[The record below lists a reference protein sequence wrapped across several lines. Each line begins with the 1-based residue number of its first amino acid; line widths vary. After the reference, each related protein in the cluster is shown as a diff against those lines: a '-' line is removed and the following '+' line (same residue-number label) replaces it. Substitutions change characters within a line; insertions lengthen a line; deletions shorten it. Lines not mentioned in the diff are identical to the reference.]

1 MPDQRSLI
9 LDKIRHNGAFDV
21 VVVGGGINGIG
32 VFRELALQGLKVLLV
47 ERSDFCSGC
56 SAAPSRMIHGGLR
69 YLENGEFGLVQ
80 ESLRE
85 RDALLANAP
94 HMVRPLPTTI
104 PIRTV
109 FSGLMNGAAGF
120 LGLSEA
126 PSSRGA
132 LAIKAGLALYDWTTR
147 KRRVLPRHKF
157 RGARTTFAQWPAL
170 DPKLR
175 FSATYYDAWI
185 SYPERLGIELLLDA
199 GRLAPD
205 SLALNR
211 AQITRAGSAFE
222 LTDMT
227 TDERFP
233 VSAKAI
239 VNATGAWIDSAIARL
254 DASEKPLA
262 PLVEGTKGSH
272 LILDNEPLYQAL
284 GGHMIFFENADGRI
298 CIMFPYLGKVLV
310 GSTDIRVSEASR
322 VRCEPA
328 EADYILAAARLVFP
342 AIPVH
347 ASDVV
352 FTYSGIRPLPK
363 SDHAF
368 TGRIS
373 RGHSVHRIAGD
384 IPQFCMIGG
393 KWTTFRA
400 FAEQA
405 ADAVLA
411 ELGRERLCGTL
422 TMPIGGGL
430 GFPGDPA
437 SLAADLAGEF
447 ALSGDRAA
455 YLVDRYG
462 SGARDI
468 ALFCVGRPDDIRL
481 DGRTETTAAE
491 IVYLI
496 RHEFV
501 TCLSDLVL
509 RRTSL
514 AICGDISMATIERI
528 ADALAAERGWSD
540 RQRVGE
546 VQSLVVELDTYHG
559 VSQEML
565 DQRTISGAEDEGQR
579 QGPHE
584 PDVHQRQLPRRGA
597 RSRRLQ

>member
-1 MPDQRSLI
+1 MPDQRTVI
-9 LDKIRHNGAFDV
+9 LDTIRRNGAFDV
-21 VVVGGGINGIG
+21 VVMGGGINGIG
-32 VFRELALQGLKVLLV
+32 VFRELALQGLRVLLV
-47 ERSDFCSGC
+47 ERNDFCSGC

-104 PIRTV
+104 PIRSV

-120 LGLSEA
+120 LGFSET

-147 KRRVLPRHKF
+147 KRRVLPRHSF
-157 RGARTTFAQWPAL
+157 RGARATFAQWPAL
-170 DPKLR
+170 DPNLR

-185 SYPERLGIELLLDA
+185 SYPERLGIELLLDTA
-199 GRLAPD
+199 RLAPD

-211 AQITRAGSAFE
+211 AEIARVGSAFE
-222 LTDMT
+222 LTDT
-227 TDERFP
+227 AGGERFA
-233 VSAKAI
+233 VTVKAI
-239 VNATGAWIDSAIARL
+239 VNATGAWLDSAIARL
-254 DASEKPLA
+254 DASEKPAA

-272 LILDNEPLYQAL
+272 LILDNEPLYRAL
-284 GGHMIFFENADGRI
+284 GGHMIFFENADGRV

-310 GSTDIRVSEASR
+310 GSTDIRVSEAGR

-328 EADYILAAARLVFP
+328 ETDYILAAARLVFP
-342 AIPVH
+342 SISVRA
-347 ASDVV
+347 ADVV

-405 ADAVLA
+405 GDDVLA
-411 ELGRERLCGTL
+411 ELGRERVCSTL
-422 TMPIGGGL
+422 ALAIGGGL
-430 GFPGDPA
+430 GFPENPA
-437 SLAADLAGEF
+437 SLATELAGEF
-447 ALSGDRAA
+447 AISANRAA
-455 YLVDRYG
+455 YLIDRYG

-468 ALFCVGRPDDIRL
+468 IQFCLGRSDDIRL
-481 DGRTETTAAE
+481 DDRTETTTAE
-491 IVYLI
+491 IVYLA

-501 TCLSDLVL
+501 TCLSDVVL

-514 AICGDISMATIERI
+514 AIAGDISTVSIERI
-528 ADALAAERGWSD
+528 ADALAAEHGWSD
-540 RQRVGE
+540 PHRDE
-546 VQSLVVELDTYHG
+546 EIKSLIAELDTYHG

-565 DQRTISGAEDEGQR
+565 DQRTIPGAEHESQR
-579 QGPHE
+579 QGPDE

>member
-1 MPDQRSLI
+1 MPDQRTVI
-9 LDKIRHNGAFDV
+9 LDKIRRNGAFDV

-32 VFRELALQGLKVLLV
+32 VFRELALQGLRVLLV
-47 ERSDFCSGC
+47 ERNDFCSGC

-104 PIRTV
+104 PIRSI

-120 LGLSEA
+120 LGLSET

-147 KRRVLPRHKF
+147 KRRVLPRHNF
-157 RGARTTFAQWPAL
+157 RGAKATLAQWPAL

-185 SYPERLGIELLLDA
+185 SYPERLGIELLRDTA
-199 GRLAPD
+199 RLAPD

-211 AQITRAGSAFE
+211 AEIARVGSTFE
-222 LTDMT
+222 LNDT
-227 TDERFP
+227 TSGERFS
-233 VSAKAI
+233 VTAKVI
-239 VNATGAWIDSAIARL
+239 VNATGAWLDSAIARL
-254 DASEKPLA
+254 DASEKLAA

-284 GGHMIFFENADGRI
+284 GGHMIFFENADGRV

-310 GSTDIRVSEASR
+310 GSTDIRVSEAGR

-328 EADYILAAARLVFP
+328 ETDYILAAARLVFP
-342 AIPVH
+342 SIPVH
-347 ASDVV
+347 ADDVV

-405 ADAVLA
+405 ADEVLA

-422 TMPIGGGL
+422 TLPIGGGL
-430 GFPGDPA
+430 GFPADPA

-447 ALSGDRAA
+447 AISGERAA
-455 YLVDRYG
+455 YLIDRYG

-468 ALFCVGRPDDIRL
+468 ILFCLGRPDDIRL
-481 DGRTETTAAE
+481 DDRTETTAAE

-514 AICGDISMATIERI
+514 AISGDISMGSIERI
-528 ADALAAERGWSD
+528 ADALAAERGWN
-540 RQRVGE
+540 RQRRDDGVK
-546 VQSLVVELDTYHG
+546 SLVAELDTYHG

-565 DQRTISGAEDEGQR
+565 DQRIISGAEHESQR
-579 QGPHE
+579 QGPDE

-597 RSRRLQ
+597 RSRRVQ

>member
-1 MPDQRSLI
+1 MPDQRTVI
-9 LDKIRHNGAFDV
+9 LDTIRRNGAFDV
-21 VVVGGGINGIG
+21 VVMGGGINGIG
-32 VFRELALQGLKVLLV
+32 VFRELALQGLRVLLV
-47 ERSDFCSGC
+47 ERNDFCSGC
-56 SAAPSRMIHGGLR
+56 SAASSRMIHGGLR

-104 PIRTV
+104 PIRSV

-120 LGLSEA
+120 LGLSET

-147 KRRVLPRHKF
+147 KRRVLPRHSF
-157 RGARTTFAQWPAL
+157 RGARATFAQWPTL

-185 SYPERLGIELLLDA
+185 SYPERLGIELLLDTA
-199 GRLAPD
+199 RLAPD

-211 AQITRAGSAFE
+211 AEIARAGSSFE
-222 LTDMT
+222 LTDT
-227 TDERFP
+227 VGGEGFT
-233 VSAKAI
+233 VTAKAI
-239 VNATGAWIDSAIARL
+239 VNATGAWLDSAIARL
-254 DASEKPLA
+254 DASEKPAA

-272 LILDNEPLYQAL
+272 LILDNEPLYRAL
-284 GGHMIFFENADGRI
+284 GGHMIFFENADGRV

-310 GSTDIRVSEASR
+310 GSTDIRVSEAGR

-328 EADYILAAARLVFP
+328 ETDYILAAARLVFP
-342 AIPVH
+342 SISVRA
-347 ASDVV
+347 ADVV

-405 ADAVLA
+405 GDDVLA
-411 ELGRERLCGTL
+411 ELGRERVCSTL
-422 TMPIGGGL
+422 ALAIGGGL
-430 GFPGDPA
+430 GFPENPA
-437 SLAADLAGEF
+437 SLATELAGEF
-447 ALSGDRAA
+447 AISANRAA
-455 YLVDRYG
+455 YLIDRYG

-468 ALFCVGRPDDIRL
+468 IQFCLGRSDDIRL
-481 DGRTETTAAE
+481 DDRTETTTAE
-491 IVYLI
+491 IVYLA

-501 TCLSDLVL
+501 TCLSDVVL

-514 AICGDISMATIERI
+514 AIAGDISTVSIERI
-528 ADALAAERGWSD
+528 ADALAAEHGWSD
-540 RQRVGE
+540 PHRDE
-546 VQSLVVELDTYHG
+546 EIKSLIAELDTYHG

-565 DQRTISGAEDEGQR
+565 DQRTIAGAEHESQR
-579 QGPHE
+579 QGPDE